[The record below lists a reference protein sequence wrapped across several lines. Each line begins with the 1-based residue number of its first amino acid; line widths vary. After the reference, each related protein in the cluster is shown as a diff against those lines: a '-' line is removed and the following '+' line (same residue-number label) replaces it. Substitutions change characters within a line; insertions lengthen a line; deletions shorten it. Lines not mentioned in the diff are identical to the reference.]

1 MVPKLKWN
9 LLPFLPYL
17 SNYKKKSIL
26 WPTILLCLSVPL
38 TREESSPKVPF
49 KTLLVRCC
57 LIDSQPDFQ
66 GRFVTSSS
74 ILIFKMPMKVPK
86 AALLA
91 GRAGVSF
98 WIFQFLFCKYFLP
111 LYSNFCMFDY
121 FITLCCLQIRFWI
134 HSHVSGKET
143 GHKEKY
149 VRCWHEGGGSWDS
162 WGDFQ
167 PPLMDQNPNHDQAA
181 PKRQRGKTR
190 RHVWWGKIYCK

>member
-17 SNYKKKSIL
+17 SNYKNKSIL

-74 ILIFKMPMKVPK
+74 ILSFQNAYESTQSRLIGGQ
-86 AALLA
+86 
-91 GRAGVSF
+91 GRGK
-98 WIFQFLFCKYFLP
+98 FLNIPIPYCKYFLP

-162 WGDFQ
+162 WGDF
-167 PPLMDQNPNHDQAA
+167 
-181 PKRQRGKTR
+181 
-190 RHVWWGKIYCK
+190 

>member
-1 MVPKLKWN
+1 MVPKLKRN

-17 SNYKKKSIL
+17 SNYKNRSIL

-98 WIFQFLFCKYFLP
+98 SISKFLFCKYFSSKFLHVWL
-111 LYSNFCMFDY
+111 LYYSLLLTNSLLNTFAC
-121 FITLCCLQIRFWI
+121 
-134 HSHVSGKET
+134 
-143 GHKEKY
+143 
-149 VRCWHEGGGSWDS
+149 VR
-162 WGDFQ
+162 
-167 PPLMDQNPNHDQAA
+167 
-181 PKRQRGKTR
+181 KRNGAQRKVRQVLTR
-190 RHVWWGKIYCK
+190 RRRLMGFLRGFLASTHGSKPKPWSGRTKKAEVENKAQCMMR